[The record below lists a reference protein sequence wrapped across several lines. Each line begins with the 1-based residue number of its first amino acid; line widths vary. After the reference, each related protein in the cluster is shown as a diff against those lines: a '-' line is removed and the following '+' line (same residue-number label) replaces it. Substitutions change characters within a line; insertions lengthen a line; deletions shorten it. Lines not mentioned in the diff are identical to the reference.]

1 MTSLLFDIT
10 PASKNSTLF
19 FAATPILG
27 VTPEE

>member
-1 MTSLLFDIT
+1 MMIGIT

>member
-1 MTSLLFDIT
+1 MYKNIT

-27 VTPEE
+27 VVPEE